1 MNRQLPSEFI
11 AQMHAL
17 LGAEEAALFADSYT
31 RPRTQGLR
39 FNPLKLTPDS
49 PAGDKLA
56 REFALEP
63 VPWCPAGFYYEDP
76 VRPGKHPY
84 HAAGLYYMQE
94 PSAMSAVELLAPE
107 PGDLVLDLAAAPGGK
122 STHIAGKLQ
131 GEGLLVA
138 NEIHPA
144 RAKILSENIE
154 RLGIANAIVVSS
166 APDRLAQRFPLL
178 FDKIMLDA
186 PCSGEGM
193 FRKDPDA
200 IAEWSPAHVAM
211 CAKRQLDILPD
222 AAAMLKPGGLLA
234 YSTCTFNREENEG
247 VIEQLLAGG
256 DGELEL
262 VRTERIWPHRQ
273 RGEGHF
279 VALLRKRGAAGAER
293 TGTGAVAGAAGAAR
307 GSAEPGDRTL
317 AAAASA
323 ARGAGG
329 SPARAGEPGARGR
342 GKRGGA
348 EPPDKA
354 AAEGLALFEAFRR
367 EALPAYHPAGA
378 PLLFGEQLYLL
389 PPVAAALGLD
399 GRGLAGLRVLRPGL
413 HLGELKKRRFEPSHA
428 LALALSKAAREAAL
442 AFDIAADSPL
452 ALAYLRGEA
461 LPTGR
466 ETSGW
471 ALLRVDGFPLGWGK
485 ESGGQLKNHYPK
497 GLRWPL

>member
-1 MNRQLPSEFI
+1 MNRPLPPEFI
-11 AQMHAL
+11 QQMHGL
-17 LGAEEAALFADSYT
+17 LGAEEAALLAASYDN
-31 RPRTQGLR
+31 PRVQGLR
-39 FNPLKLTPDS
+39 FNPLKLS
-49 PAGDKLA
+49 PASTAAERLT
-56 REFALEP
+56 RSLELTP
-63 VPWCPAGFYYEDP
+63 VPWCPTGYYYEDS
-76 VRPGKHPY
+76 VRPGKHPW

-94 PSAMSAVELLAPE
+94 PSAMSAVELLAPQ
-107 PGDLVLDLAAAPGGK
+107 PGDIVLDLAAAPGGK

-131 GEGLLVA
+131 GEGLLIA

-154 RLGIANAIVVSS
+154 RLGVANAIVVSS
-166 APDRLAQRFPLL
+166 APDRLAQRFPQF

-200 IAEWSPAHVAM
+200 IAEWSPAHVVM
-211 CAKRQLDILPD
+211 CAKRQLDIAPE
-222 AAAMLKPGGLLA
+222 AVAMLKPGGLLA

-247 VIEQLLAGG
+247 VVEQLIAASGG
-256 DGELEL
+256 ALEL
-262 VRTERIWPHRQ
+262 VRVERIWPHRQ

-279 VALLRKRGAAGAER
+279 VALLRKRGGADAGGPADAAG
-293 TGTGAVAGAAGAAR
+293 V
-307 GSAEPGDRTL
+307 
-317 AAAASA
+317 
-323 ARGAGG
+323 
-329 SPARAGEPGARGR
+329 AGEPGPRPR
-342 GKRGGA
+342 GKRGGGTP
-348 EPPDKA
+348 PPDKA

-367 EALPAYHPAGA
+367 DALPAYRPAGE

-389 PPVAAALGLD
+389 PPAAAALGLG
-399 GRGLAGLRVLRPGL
+399 GRGLDGLRVLRPGL

-428 LALALSKAAREAAL
+428 LALALNDAACAGAL
-442 AFDIAADSPL
+442 AFDVAADSPL

-461 LPTGR
+461 LPTAR
-466 ETSGW
+466 DSSGW